1 MALSKIDAAN
11 FLNGT
16 IPSGNISTASLAAAA
31 TGKVLQVLYTQTATA
46 QTLASASYTDLTNMS
61 LAITPSSSSNK
72 ILIRAGISGELTAN
86 DYGFG
91 IGIVRGSTAVLTEN
105 TKALYGNGIT
115 ELVARLPFEFLDS
128 PSTTSATTYKIQVK
142 THDGNSII
150 FNRSSVSFLV
160 LMEVAA

>member
-1 MALSKIDAAN
+1 MAIIKPN
-11 FLNGT
+11 NNT
-16 IPSGNISTASLAAAA
+16 ISAITALPSGVG
-31 TGKVLQVLYTQTATA
+31 GKVLQVLYTQTATA
-46 QTLASASYTDLTNMS
+46 QTLSSGSYTDLTNMS

-86 DYGFG
+86 DHGFG

-142 THDGNSII
+142 THDGNSVI